1 MAYHNKVKVK
11 ILVGRHQGRVVKAE
25 KAKNMNTEVWD
36 HDPEPIYIT
45 NTEGEYQFSPREV
58 EVMER

>member
-11 ILVGRHQGRVVKAE
+11 ILTGRHQGKVVKAE

-58 EVMER
+58 EVLER

>member
-11 ILVGRHQGRVVKAE
+11 ILTGRYQGKIVKAE

-58 EVMER
+58 EVVER

>member
-1 MAYHNKVKVK
+1 
-11 ILVGRHQGRVVKAE
+11 
-25 KAKNMNTEVWD
+25 MNTEVWD

-58 EVMER
+58 EVVER